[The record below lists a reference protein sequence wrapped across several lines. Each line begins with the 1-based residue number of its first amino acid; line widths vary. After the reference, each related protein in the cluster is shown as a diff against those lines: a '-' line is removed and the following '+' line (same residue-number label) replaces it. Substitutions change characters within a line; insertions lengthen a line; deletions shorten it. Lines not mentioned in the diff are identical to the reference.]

1 LKYNSSVKTKIT
13 GFHLD
18 EDNHWVAD
26 LSCGHTQHFRHNP
39 PWQQREWVLSVN
51 RRNDFIGFELECKVC
66 KAEITKTRN

>member
-1 LKYNSSVKTKIT
+1 MKTKIT

-39 PWQQREWVLSVN
+39 PWQERKWVLSDN
-51 RRNDFIGFELECKVC
+51 ERNKFIGFELECRAC
-66 KAEITKTRN
+66 KAEHDLQ

>member
-1 LKYNSSVKTKIT
+1 MKTKIT

-39 PWQQREWVLSVN
+39 PWQKREWVLSDSG
-51 RRNDFIGFELECKVC
+51 RNNFIGFELECKAC
-66 KAEITKTRN
+66 KAEHNLQ

>member
-1 LKYNSSVKTKIT
+1 MKTKIT

-39 PWQQREWVLSVN
+39 PWQERKWVLSDN
-51 RRNDFIGFELECKVC
+51 ERNNFMGFELECRTCNKT
-66 KAEITKTRN
+66 EITKVRN

>member
-1 LKYNSSVKTKIT
+1 MKTKIT

-26 LSCGHTQHFRHNP
+26 LSCGHTQHVRHNP

-51 RRNDFIGFELECKVC
+51 GRNDFIGFELECKAC
-66 KAEITKTRN
+66 KAEHDLQ